1 MNFRGINMDYVL
13 LNLMKVY
20 CDEGNLVFVM
30 NATEHE
36 EKFFIESVNDP
47 NMHNNL
53 NSATTSDNR

>member
-1 MNFRGINMDYVL
+1 MDYVL